1 VAKESFCCNYVRATA
16 VVYIHEDR
24 QITSGQLD
32 KRSGVS
38 CDEPTSH
45 QGRGGGNTPSRFVPQ
60 KPEKTADTNESAGPG
75 SVQFP
80 GLNGLHVCTVLACV
94 AVFSVSFQAS
104 RSRARARGQ
113 R

>member
-1 VAKESFCCNYVRATA
+1 VVKESFCCNYVHAVT

-32 KRSGVS
+32 KRSGIP

-60 KPEKTADTNESAGPG
+60 KPEMTADTNESSDPGP
-75 SVQFP
+75 VQSP
-80 GLNGLHVCTVLACV
+80 RLNGLHVC
-94 AVFSVSFQAS
+94 SVQMGLTTKSTELNLLCQIFELT
-104 RSRARARGQ
+104 RCG
-113 R
+113 